1 MKHTQLKRKM
11 IKYQHNTINHYE
23 VNNTKV
29 ELALSR
35 TVSVTALNGAFYEK

>member
-1 MKHTQLKRKM
+1 M
-11 IKYQHNTINHYE
+11 IKYQHNAINHYE

-29 ELALSR
+29 ELVLST